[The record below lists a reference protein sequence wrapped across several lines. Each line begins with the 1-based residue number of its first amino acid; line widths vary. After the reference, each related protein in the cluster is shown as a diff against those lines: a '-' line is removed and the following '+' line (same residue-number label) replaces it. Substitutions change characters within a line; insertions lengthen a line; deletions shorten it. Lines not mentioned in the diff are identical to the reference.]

1 MQIYF
6 SCLRWISPGDE
17 YDFTSNQAIAILNK
31 NKLSYPFQK
40 CLAIWNVMKM
50 RMIGWMT
57 PGDGLPHRTL
67 HQSPIHSLNILGFF
81 YSSCQC
87 SVSSRMWKVNF
98 SLFSIVFALQL
109 VTEPHWLTVVS
120 VVTNLMTGQNHR
132 VVSYLYPDNADPA
145 FQPHR
150 CSQVETDLWWP
161 PITRDPA
168 LRSAARCTC
177 LEPCV
182 LAMRGRVAIN
192 KVLNIAFWANS

>member
-1 MQIYF
+1 MLSYDVFSLNLKENIFVNQYKLFFLQIYF

-31 NKLSYPFQK
+31 NKLSFPCQK

-87 SVSSRMWKVNF
+87 RVSSRMWKVNF
-98 SLFSIVFALQL
+98 SFLHCFRFAIGNWTSLINSCKCSDESYDR
-109 VTEPHWLTVVS
+109 TEPS
-120 VVTNLMTGQNHR
+120 RR
-132 VVSYLYPDNADPA
+132 VLSL
-145 FQPHR
+145 
-150 CSQVETDLWWP
+150 SW
-161 PITRDPA
+161 
-168 LRSAARCTC
+168 
-177 LEPCV
+177 
-182 LAMRGRVAIN
+182 
-192 KVLNIAFWANS
+192 